1 MAHSPATIAA
11 PASAIQVENSDDPV
25 IRIPYRKLPLARK
38 RA

>member
-11 PASAIQVENSDDPV
+11 PASAIQVENSDEPV
-25 IRIPYRKLPLARK
+25 IRLPYRKLPLARK